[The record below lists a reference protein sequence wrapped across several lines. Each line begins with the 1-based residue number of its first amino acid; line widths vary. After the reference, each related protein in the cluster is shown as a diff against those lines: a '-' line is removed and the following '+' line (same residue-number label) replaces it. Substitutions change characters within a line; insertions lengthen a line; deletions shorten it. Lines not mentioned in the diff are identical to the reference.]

1 MDSEHPEGEE
11 GFVKK
16 KKSQKK
22 YEVEEAKVT
31 ITSLMDIMTILLV
44 FLMVSIT
51 SDPLNIQQNDDLTL
65 AKSTAQTKPKDSIP
79 VTINKRAVLA
89 DQALVAE
96 VACKL
101 GAQRCRQEDR
111 DRRVACRQPG
121 AVCDPDELKRLDQ
134 MYFYIEDRFKEDGSD
149 KSFLI
154 EPLFKELEKLVKQ
167 QKQENEALGR
177 TFAGTATMVCDKDIP
192 FRLLTEAVYSAGR
205 AGLFDIRF
213 AIIKSGQ
220 R

>member
-1 MDSEHPEGEE
+1 MDPKGIEGDD

-16 KKSQKK
+16 EKKKSKF
-22 YEVEEAKVT
+22 EPAEAKVQ

-44 FLMVSIT
+44 FLLVSIT

-79 VTINKRAVLA
+79 VTINKRAILA

-111 DRRVACRQPG
+111 DRRVACRQPN
-121 AVCDPDELKRLDQ
+121 ATCDPDEMKRLDQ
-134 MYFYIEDRFKEDGSD
+134 MYFYVEDRFKEDGSD

-167 QKQENEALGR
+167 QQEEHEALGR
-177 TFAGTATMVCDKDIP
+177 TFAGTTTMVCDKDIP

-213 AIIKSGQ
+213 AIIKSGE